1 MGKLGGK
8 IRNAATQ
15 AYSKRFSQEDIMN
28 QSMTGEH
35 NGEPMA
41 RVYARIMS
49 DPAIKREATKKPG
62 LYDLVYE
69 SNGREA
75 VVGWMDMNRTMGEIS
90 QKAYDHVQNLS
101 EDGCYV
107 IKKGDEYAVRAYTE
121 GLGKNGKYVVENKDP
136 EANPKFT
143 FADDNYTNYPT
154 YDDASHAAYE
164 SSVQLGIKASYDA
177 PDYGVSDEL
186 DEQDVSQTMH
196 SQALDTLHTPR
207 HNVDASLRITGPN
220 VDDGVLVRNDIPSTG
235 GFDPHRDNAGGE
247 YDMDPNF
254 RLDSAEPSLDE
265 SQMGE

>member
-8 IRNAATQ
+8 IRNAVTQ

-35 NGEPMA
+35 NGEQMA

-121 GLGKNGKYVVENKDP
+121 ELGKNGKYAVENKDP

-154 YDDASHAAYE
+154 YEDASHAAYE
-164 SSVQLGIKASYDA
+164 SSVQLCIKASYDA
-177 PDYGVSDEL
+177 PDY
-186 DEQDVSQTMH
+186 DVSG
-196 SQALDTLHTPR
+196 DYDGDIDVP
-207 HNVDASLRITGPN
+207 
-220 VDDGVLVRNDIPSTG
+220 DDYDIPSTG

>member
-35 NGEPMA
+35 NGEPMM

-49 DPAIKREATKKPG
+49 DPAIKRKATKKQG

-69 SNGREA
+69 SDGREA
-75 VVGWMDMNRTMGEIS
+75 VVGWMDTNRNMGEIS
-90 QKAYDHVQNLS
+90 QKAYDHVQDLS

-107 IKKGDEYAVRAYTE
+107 IKKSDGYAVRAYTE
-121 GLGKNGKYVVENKDP
+121 ELGKDGKYVVENKDT

-143 FADDNYTNYPT
+143 FADDNHTNYTT
-154 YDDASHAAYE
+154 YADASHAAYE
-164 SSVQLGIKASYDA
+164 SSVQLGIAASYDA
-177 PDYGVSDEL
+177 SDY
-186 DEQDVSQTMH
+186 
-196 SQALDTLHTPR
+196 
-207 HNVDASLRITGPN
+207 DASCDYDGDIDTQN
-220 VDDGVLVRNDIPSTG
+220 DDTYIPSTG

-247 YDMDPNF
+247 YDMDSDF
-254 RLDSAEPSLDE
+254 RFDSAEPSFDE

>member
-41 RVYARIMS
+41 RVYDRIMS

-69 SNGREA
+69 ANGREA

-101 EDGCYV
+101 DDGCYV
-107 IKKGDEYAVRAYTE
+107 IKKGDAYAVRAYTE
-121 GLGKNGKYVVENKDP
+121 ELGKNGKYVVENKDP

-154 YDDASHAAYE
+154 YEDASHAAYE
-164 SSVQLGIKASYDA
+164 SSVQLGIAASYDA
-177 PDYGVSDEL
+177 PDYDLSDDYDGDYDGIDVSD
-186 DEQDVSQTMH
+186 D
-196 SQALDTLHTPR
+196 
-207 HNVDASLRITGPN
+207 
-220 VDDGVLVRNDIPSTG
+220 NDIPSTG

-254 RLDSAEPSLDE
+254 RFDSAEPSLDE

>member
-8 IRNAATQ
+8 ISNIPGKMRNAMTQ
-15 AYSKRFSQEDIMN
+15 TYADRKFTQEDIIN

-69 SNGREA
+69 SNGRKA

-121 GLGKNGKYVVENKDP
+121 EFGKNGKYVVENKDP
-136 EANPKFT
+136 EANLKFT

-154 YDDASHAAYE
+154 YEDASHAAYE
-164 SSVQLGIKASYDA
+164 SSVQLGIKASYGA
-177 PDYGVSDEL
+177 PDY
-186 DEQDVSQTMH
+186 DVSG
-196 SQALDTLHTPR
+196 DYDGDIDVP
-207 HNVDASLRITGPN
+207 
-220 VDDGVLVRNDIPSTG
+220 DDYDIPSTG

>member
-101 EDGCYV
+101 DDGCYV
-107 IKKGDEYAVRAYTE
+107 IKKGDAYAVRAYTE
-121 GLGKNGKYVVENKDP
+121 ELGKNGKYVVENKDP

-154 YDDASHAAYE
+154 YEDASHAAYE
-164 SSVQLGIKASYDA
+164 SSVQLGIAASYDV
-177 PDYGVSDEL
+177 PDYDLSD
-186 DEQDVSQTMH
+186 DYDGDYDGIDVPDS
-196 SQALDTLHTPR
+196 
-207 HNVDASLRITGPN
+207 
-220 VDDGVLVRNDIPSTG
+220 NDIPSTG

-247 YDMDPNF
+247 YDLDPNF
-254 RLDSAEPSLDE
+254 RLDSAEPSFDE
-265 SQMGE
+265 SQIGE

>member
-8 IRNAATQ
+8 IRNAATW

-49 DPAIKREATKKPG
+49 DPAIKREATKKLG

-69 SNGREA
+69 ANGREA

-101 EDGCYV
+101 DDGCYV
-107 IKKGDEYAVRAYTE
+107 IKKGDAYAVRAYTE
-121 GLGKNGKYVVENKDP
+121 ELGKNGKYVVENKDP

-154 YDDASHAAYE
+154 YEDASHAAYE
-164 SSVQLGIKASYDA
+164 SSVQLGIVASYDA
-177 PDYGVSDEL
+177 PDYDLSD
-186 DEQDVSQTMH
+186 DYDG
-196 SQALDTLHTPR
+196 DI
-207 HNVDASLRITGPN
+207 DAP
-220 VDDGVLVRNDIPSTG
+220 DDYDIPSTG

-254 RLDSAEPSLDE
+254 RLDSAEPSFDE

>member
-69 SNGREA
+69 ANGREA

-101 EDGCYV
+101 DDGCYV
-107 IKKGDEYAVRAYTE
+107 IKKGDAYAVRAYTE
-121 GLGKNGKYVVENKDP
+121 ELGKNGKYVVENKDP
-136 EANPKFT
+136 EANPTFM

-154 YDDASHAAYE
+154 YEDASHAAYE
-164 SSVQLGIKASYDA
+164 SSVQLGIAASYDA
-177 PDYGVSDEL
+177 PDYDLSDDYDGDYDGIDVSD
-186 DEQDVSQTMH
+186 D
-196 SQALDTLHTPR
+196 
-207 HNVDASLRITGPN
+207 
-220 VDDGVLVRNDIPSTG
+220 NDIPSTG

-247 YDMDPNF
+247 YDLDPNF
-254 RLDSAEPSLDE
+254 RLDSAEPSFDE
-265 SQMGE
+265 SQIGE